1 MASENS
7 NSGIKIPTFNG
18 TVDESAKFW
27 LAKFEQVMKLKKVKN
42 EDKCI
47 QLFLLLEGQAELWY
61 HTLAEETQGD
71 FDNLTKAFKERFL
84 PSETDR
90 IRSIS
95 QFRALVQAKDE
106 PTDDFIEK
114 VIPLGQDL
122 DKSEQEIIDQIY

>member
-18 TVDESAKFW
+18 TVGKS
-27 LAKFEQVMKLKKVKN
+27 AKFEQVMTLKKVKN

-71 FDNLTKAFKERFL
+71 YDNLTKAFKERFL
-84 PSETDR
+84 LSETNR

-95 QFRALVQAKDE
+95 QFHAFWDRTWTRVSRRL
-106 PTDDFIEK
+106 
-114 VIPLGQDL
+114 
-122 DKSEQEIIDQIY
+122 